1 MSNHVKNQ
9 QVSATS
15 SFSRNDGFKIK
26 TNVEQSKDNQTFAV
40 RLDVD
45 SLPVPPRRYL
55 AEFCFVSRS
64 EEFINLFFCE
74 KKLFNDEI
82 KTCLTIR
89 FPLDELE
96 DILPNIKN
104 QSDNLDEGNSNLLL
118 DCNMRNEPEQH
129 VKLTSNIA
137 FIAASGP
144 EACIDFYHVSAFS
157 KQLLK
162 VQQNELGVEPIVRV
176 DLTTSTLDKL
186 VNTLY
191 YFINI
196 KKQEG
201 ITK

>member
-1 MSNHVKNQ
+1 LSNHFKNQ
-9 QVSATS
+9 QVSSAGS
-15 SFSRNDGFKIK
+15 SSRNDGFKIR
-26 TNVEQSKDNQTFAV
+26 TNIEQSKDNQTFAV

-55 AEFCFVSRS
+55 AELCFVSRS
-64 EEFINLFFCE
+64 EDFINLFFCE

-96 DILPNIKN
+96 DILPNINN
-104 QSDNLDEGNSNLLL
+104 QSDNLEDGDSNLLI
-118 DCNMRNEPEQH
+118 DFNMRNEPDQH

-137 FIAASGP
+137 FIAVSGP

-162 VQQNELGVEPIVRV
+162 VQQNELGVEPIVRI
-176 DLTTSTLDKL
+176 DLTTSTLNKL

-201 ITK
+201 FTK